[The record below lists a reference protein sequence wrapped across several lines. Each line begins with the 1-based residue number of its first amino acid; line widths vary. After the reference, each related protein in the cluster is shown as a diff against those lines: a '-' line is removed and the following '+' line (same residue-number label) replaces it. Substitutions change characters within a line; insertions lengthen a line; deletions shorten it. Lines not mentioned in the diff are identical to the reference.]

1 MVIRMKT
8 FAIFGTGNVAQ
19 TLAADMKLA
28 GHTVRLCAPEI
39 HADRIENLF
48 KKPQLEIVG
57 KIQGK
62 VTLDLVT
69 TDVNEAT
76 KDADYICICVPGH
89 RQEEYARFLN
99 GHLTSNQIVFTFASC
114 LSSLVYKK
122 IWGDENCP
130 VMAETNVPPY
140 STRIVAPG
148 KVHVYAFHLGG
159 IAFFPAS
166 ASEKCYEDVKKNFY
180 PFPKLYKDDLECAL
194 SLCNPCTHPGAC
206 LTNLS
211 NIERPQSKFF
221 LYEHGFTPSGLKI
234 DVALNQER
242 HQLANA
248 LGYKVHALEDFC
260 GVEGD
265 LTWEGIY
272 AMGHGSYGMTS
283 IEGPNSIYD
292 RYMTEDV
299 PFILLCW
306 ASLSAQLGLKTP
318 VIDALV
324 TLFSIVHEIDWLK
337 KGKTVDKLGLE
348 GKTAE
353 QIINYVRTGKL

>member
-1 MVIRMKT
+1 MKT

-19 TLAADMKLA
+19 TLAVDMKLA
-28 GHTVRLCAPEI
+28 GHTVRLCAPENL
-39 HADRIENLF
+39 AYRIENLM
-48 KKPQLEIVG
+48 KNPELESIGEIKG
-57 KIQGK
+57 KAK
-62 VTLDLVT
+62 LDLVNN
-69 TDVNEAT
+69 DAAEAA
-76 KDADYICICVPGH
+76 KDADYVCICVPAY
-89 RQEEYARFLN
+89 RQEEYARFLK
-99 GHLTSNQIVFTFASC
+99 GHLNKNQIVFTFASC
-114 LSSLVYKK
+114 LSALAFRK

-140 STRIVAPG
+140 STRLVAPG
-148 KVHVYAFHLGG
+148 KVHVYCFHLGG

-166 ASEKCYEDVKKNFY
+166 AAKECYEDVTKNFY
-180 PFPKLYKDDLECAL
+180 PFPTLYKDDLECAL

-211 NIERPQSKFF
+211 NIERPQFNFF

-234 DVALNQER
+234 DVALNNER

-260 GVEGD
+260 GVEGE

-272 AMGHGSYGMTS
+272 AMGHGSYGLTS

-292 RYMTEDV
+292 LYMTEDV

-306 ASLSAQLGLKTP
+306 ASISAQLGLKTP
-318 VIDALV
+318 TINALV
-324 TLFSIVHEIDWLK
+324 TLFSLVHEVDWLK
-337 KGKTVDKLGLE
+337 EGKTADKLGLE
-348 GKTAE
+348 GKTKE
-353 QIINYVRTGKL
+353 QIIEYMQTGRF